1 MYTRRLYYI
10 DEVRSAFLYSLK
22 QKRVLEAFF
31 WLEEL
36 EDSNYGVE
44 ARRLLFI
51 AWLMWTGLSSLE
63 WLHLWSTD
71 GITREG
77 RLKLCWKLMRLT
89 SRDASIWNLLW
100 APFVCKDDNQT
111 ELVERWNSM
120 RKLDCEKFWEIIVN
134 SSESEKLDIIYESLQ
149 MNMKYCTIFAK
160 CTAVVLMACDL
171 PKDSWSELSTK
182 EYPDMKEIIEWKNIT
197 NIRKRRIYSIPYD
210 CLFGMTWRGTGINT
224 LENIR
229 ELSYK
234 DLKESPSWK
243 SLCKAETDE
252 ELEEFW
258 DTYFPWTS
266 CDHPDEWSLNDQKKS
281 HGDGSTGA
289 SASLERWWRN
299 WYISECILKD
309 IVPEN
314 LLKKYVN
321 SLPGNT
327 DGKSILDRLVKMYE
341 IV

>member
-22 QKRVLEAFF
+22 QKRILEAFF

-51 AWLMWTGLSSLE
+51 AWLMWIGISNLE

-71 GITREG
+71 ATSREG
-77 RLKLCWKLMRLT
+77 RLNLCWKLMRLT
-89 SRDASIWNLLW
+89 NRDASIWNLLW
-100 APFVCKDDNQT
+100 APFVSKDIKQT

-120 RKLDCEKFWEIIVN
+120 RNLDSEKFWEVIVN
-134 SSESEKLDIIYESLQ
+134 SSESEKLDTIYESLQ

-160 CTAVVLMACDL
+160 CSAVVLMKCDL
-171 PKDSWSELSTK
+171 PKDCWKELSIK
-182 EYPDMKEIIEWKNIT
+182 EYPDMKEAAEWKKIKNA
-197 NIRKRRIYSIPYD
+197 RKRRIYSIPYD
-210 CLFGMTWRGTGINT
+210 CLFGMTWRGTGVST

-234 DLKESPSWK
+234 DLKDSPSWK
-243 SLCKAETDE
+243 VLCKAETDE
-252 ELEEFW
+252 DLEEFW

-266 CDHPDEWSLNDQKKS
+266 CDHPSEWSLSDQKKS
-281 HGDGSTGA
+281 HGDGSTG
-289 SASLERWWRN
+289 STASLERWWRN
-299 WYISECILKD
+299 WCVSETILKD
-309 IVPEN
+309 IISEN
-314 LLKKYVN
+314 MLKKYVY

-341 IV
+341 DL